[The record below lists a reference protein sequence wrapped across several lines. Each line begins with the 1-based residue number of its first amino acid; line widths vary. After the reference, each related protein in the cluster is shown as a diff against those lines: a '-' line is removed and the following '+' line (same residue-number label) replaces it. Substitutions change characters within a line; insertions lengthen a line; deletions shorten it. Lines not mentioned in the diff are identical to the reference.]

1 MHSLDAILRPTSV
14 AVIGASRRPNSIG
27 WQILHNLLQHGFKG
41 PVYPVNPTA
50 TSIHSIAAYPSVRDI
65 PGLVDLAII
74 AVPAE
79 RVLEAARE
87 CVDANVRGLVVI
99 SAGFKEIGGGGVARE
114 QELLQLLEGTAIR
127 MVGPNCM
134 GVINTHDS
142 VQLDATFAPAMPPP
156 GPMAFMSQ
164 SGAMGL
170 SILDY
175 AESLGIGLSM
185 FVSLGNKADVS
196 GNDLLEYWRDD
207 PNTELILMYME
218 SFGNPVKFVELCQQ
232 ITTQKPVF
240 IVKSGHTG
248 AGARAA
254 ASHTGALAQTALATD
269 ALITQAG
276 AIRAHRDERRWAG
289 HHPGGRLRRQWSQRY
304 STVAGH

>member
-1 MHSLDAILRPTSV
+1 
-14 AVIGASRRPNSIG
+14 
-27 WQILHNLLQHGFKG
+27 LQHGFKG

-50 TSIHSIAAYPSVRDI
+50 ASVHSIAAYPSVRDI
-65 PGLVDLAII
+65 PGLVDLAVI

-87 CVDANVRGLVVI
+87 CVEATVRGVVVI
-99 SAGFKEIGGGGVARE
+99 SAGFKEVGGAGLARE
-114 QELLQLLEGTAIR
+114 QELLDLLKGAGIR

-134 GVINTHDS
+134 GVINTQET

-185 FVSLGNKADVS
+185 FVSAGNKADVS

-207 PNTELILMYME
+207 PNTELILMYLE
-218 SFGNPVKFVELCQQ
+218 SFGNPVRFVQLCRQ
-232 ITTQKPVF
+232 ITPHKPVF

-276 AIRAHRDERRWAG
+276 AIRAEPSATAW
-289 HHPGGRLRRQWSQRY
+289 PS
-304 STVAGH
+304 